1 MSEDAKLDIQRI
13 QLVETRIMLSRSDA

>member
-13 QLVETRIMLSRSDA
+13 QLAETRIMLSRSDA